1 MIKLKKLLCLAI
13 ACTALVPAAVF
24 AENDDTQVTDIYY
37 SEQTE
42 IDEMTR
48 DITVNIEVSNNTDLT
63 PSIRIA
69 QYDKNGLFLG
79 FADAVNV
86 SDNER
91 RMKLVFTPHEN
102 SSSVKTFIWD
112 DSYIPYSSAEKF
124 EIPVNPVSA
133 LTDDEREIV
142 GYIIDGLLKRSDSIS
157 IDSKY
162 QLTKARFNKLMNT
175 YVFPKIQLEHPELFY
190 VNPEYQ
196 YTISDGY
203 VRSLMADYSMTED
216 EIAEANKLI
225 AEEVKKVTAMTDE
238 SMTDIQ
244 KALIVHDYIVSNYEY
259 DLRAYTDTDNAVKTL
274 DQMIIQKRGIC
285 QGYSY
290 MFKYIM
296 NSMGIECV
304 TVPSNACKHMWNKI
318 KLDGEWYNVDVTSD
332 DPILNKSTNIS
343 HNYFLVNDSQIK
355 SLSPTLH
362 GKWNSRKWDGSPAEV
377 SDSDALIFSVLQD
390 IKGASVY
397 KDGEFYCFDQK
408 NNICTVDFE
417 NNALTPVYTDSAE
430 FRWFVQGSS
439 DRFYADK
446 FSAMVLLDGT
456 IYFNSPDKIYKF
468 EPETNTAEVVYDY
481 TADENV
487 PADKKDISNT
497 YFYGLCASD
506 NKLYAEYAASAGAG
520 VEELIE
526 ITIE

>member
-1 MIKLKKLLCLAI
+1 MIKFKKLLCLAI
-13 ACTALVPAAVF
+13 VCAAFAPTAVF
-24 AENDDTQVTDIYY
+24 AENDDAKETDISY
-37 SEQTE
+37 SEQTV

-48 DITVNIEVSNNTDLT
+48 DVTVSIGVSNNTALT

-69 QYDKNGLFLG
+69 QYDKDGLFLG

-91 RMKLVFTPHEN
+91 LMKLVFTPHKS
-102 SSSVKTFIWD
+102 SSSVRTFIWD
-112 DSYIPYSSAEKF
+112 DSYIPYSEASKF
-124 EIPVNPVSA
+124 EIPDNPVVS
-133 LTDDEREIV
+133 LNDDEREIIES
-142 GYIIDGLLKRSDSIS
+142 IIDGLFACSDSIS

-162 QLTKARFNKLMNT
+162 QLTKKRFNELMKT
-175 YVFPKIQLEHPELFY
+175 YVFPRIQLECPELFY

-196 YTISDGY
+196 YTVSDGY
-203 VRSLMADYSMTED
+203 VHSLIPDYSMTEE
-216 EIAEANKLI
+216 EIAEANELI
-225 AEEVKKVTAMTDE
+225 TEEANKITDMTDE

-274 DQMIIQKRGIC
+274 DQMIVQKRGVC
-285 QGYSY
+285 QGYAY

-304 TVPSNACKHMWNKI
+304 TVPSNACNHMWNKI

-332 DPILNKSTNIS
+332 DPILNQSTNIS
-343 HNYFLVNDSQIK
+343 HNYFLLNDSQIK
-355 SLSPTLH
+355 SFSPDLH

-377 SDSDALIFSVLQD
+377 SDSDKFAFSVLKN

-397 KDGEFYCFDQK
+397 KDGVFYCFDQK

-417 NNALTPVYTDSAE
+417 NNALIPVYKDSAE
-430 FRWFVQGSS
+430 FRWFLQGST
-439 DRFYADK
+439 DRFYAYK
-446 FSAMVLLDGT
+446 FSAMVLLDGA

-468 EPETNTAEVVYDY
+468 DAETNTAEIVYDY

-487 PADKKDISNT
+487 PEDKKDISNT
-497 YFYGLCASD
+497 YFYGICVID
-506 NKLYAEYAASAGAG
+506 NELYAEYAPSATAG
-520 VEELIE
+520 VEDFIK

>member
-24 AENDDTQVTDIYY
+24 AENGGTQVTDISYL
-37 SEQTE
+37 EQTR

-48 DITVNIEVSNNTDLT
+48 DITVNIEVPNNTDLT

-86 SDNER
+86 SDNQKL
-91 RMKLVFTPHEN
+91 MKLVFTPHEN
-102 SSSVKTFIWD
+102 SSSVRTFIWD
-112 DSYIPYSSAEKF
+112 DSYIPYSEAAKF
-124 EIPVNPVSA
+124 EIPANPVAA
-133 LTDDEREIV
+133 LTEDEREIV
-142 GYIIDGLLKRSDSIS
+142 ESIIDGLLECSDSIS

-162 QLTKARFNKLMNT
+162 QLTKSRFNELMKT
-175 YVFPKIQLEHPELFY
+175 YVFPRIQLEHPELFY

-196 YTISDGY
+196 YTISEGY
-203 VRSLMADYSMTED
+203 VRSLMANYSMTEA
-216 EIAEANKLI
+216 EIAEAHELI
-225 AEEVKKVTAMTDE
+225 AEEAAMVTAMTDE
-238 SMTDIQ
+238 SMTDMQ

-259 DLRAYTDTDNAVKTL
+259 DLRAYQENEPYVRTL
-274 DQMIIQKRGIC
+274 DQMVVQKRGVC

-290 MFKYIM
+290 LFKYIM

-304 TVPSNACKHMWNKI
+304 TVPSNACNHMWNKI

-343 HNYFLVNDSQIK
+343 HNYFLLNDSQIK

-377 SDSDALIFSVLQD
+377 SDSDALIFSVLQN
-390 IKGASVY
+390 INGASVY
-397 KDGEFYCFDQK
+397 KDGVFYCFDQK

-417 NNALTPVYTDSAE
+417 NNTLTPVYTDSAE
-430 FRWFVQGSS
+430 FRWFLHGST
-439 DRFYADK
+439 DRFYAYK
-446 FSAMVLLDGT
+446 FSAMVLYDGE
-456 IYFNSPDKIYKF
+456 IYFNSSDKIYKF
-468 EPETNTAEVVYDY
+468 DTETNTAEVIYDY

-487 PADKKDISNT
+487 PEDKKDISNT

-506 NKLYAEYAASAGAG
+506 NKLYAEYATSAGAG

>member
-1 MIKLKKLLCLAI
+1 MVKFKKLLCLAI
-13 ACTALVPAAVF
+13 VCAAFAPTAVL
-24 AENDDTQVTDIYY
+24 AENDDAKETDISY
-37 SEQTE
+37 SEQTV

-48 DITVNIEVSNNTDLT
+48 DVTVSIGVSNNTDLT

-69 QYDKNGLFLG
+69 QYDRNGLFLG

-91 RMKLVFTPHEN
+91 LMKLVFTPHED
-102 SSSVKTFIWD
+102 SSSVRTFIWD
-112 DSYIPYSSAEKF
+112 DSYIPYSDASKF
-124 EIPVNPVSA
+124 EIPDNPVA
-133 LTDDEREIV
+133 PITDDEREIIDS
-142 GYIIDGLLKRSDSIS
+142 IIDGLFEYSDSIS

-162 QLTKARFNKLMNT
+162 QITKARFNELLNT
-175 YVFPKIQLEHPELFY
+175 YLFPKIQLEYPELFY
-190 VNPEYQ
+190 VMPEYS
-196 YTISDGY
+196 YAHSDGY
-203 VRSLMADYSMTED
+203 VRSLTVKFSMTEE
-216 EIAEANKLI
+216 EIAEANELI
-225 AEEVKKVTAMTDE
+225 AEETDKVTDMTEE

-259 DLRAYTDTDNAVKTL
+259 DLRAYTDPENAVKTL
-274 DQMIIQKRGIC
+274 DQMVVQKRGVC
-285 QGYSY
+285 QGYAY
-290 MFKYIM
+290 IFKYIM

-304 TVPSNACKHMWNKI
+304 TVPSNACNHMWNKI

-430 FRWFVQGSS
+430 FRWFLQGSS
-439 DRFYADK
+439 DRFYAYK

-487 PADKKDISNT
+487 PEDKKDISNT